1 MLINFLPAQQ
11 KWNLQQCLDFAM
23 KNSPE
28 VQQSIINVSK
38 YQRQINAAKGNL
50 LPSAS
55 IGMNH
60 NYSFGNGIN
69 TQNNQREAINT
80 QTDNFYALAST
91 DVFNW
96 KNYLNISLSKINKE
110 SSEYR
115 LRTVQND
122 VKLSII
128 GLFFQYMKDK
138 SWFEVLEPQIS
149 GMKEQIARTEKEVEI
164 GNRAKSDVY
173 DIKANFGTIQE
184 QWISAQ
190 NQMNISKINLLA
202 ALNIN
207 KDSIDFVSD
216 GNSEITPNFINSK
229 EMIDHLVQKN
239 PIFIENQKELEAA
252 KMKIKAAKSDYLPTI
267 SAQYQWSSFFN
278 KNLKEDLTTNFSTQF
293 NQNKNSQV
301 SLGLNVPLFQKFQVK
316 NAVETAKLDQQ
327 YTVFENQRKLN
338 DLYKTLNV
346 IAEQYD
352 NAIEKNKILQQ
363 NFENQ
368 KLSFERS
375 EEKYKEGLMDAYTFF
390 VVRNSWLQ
398 ANFNLNSSKFDV
410 MQQLFYGINAH
421 QELNRELMKSSIVN
435 FPF

>member
-1 MLINFLPAQQ
+1 MKKLFFILLINFLPAQQ

-38 YQRQINAAKGNL
+38 NQRQINTAKGNL

-55 IGMNH
+55 IGINH

-410 MQQLFYGINAH
+410 MQQQALINVF
-421 QELNRELMKSSIVN
+421 ENN
-435 FPF
+435 N

>member
-28 VQQSIINVSK
+28 VQQSIINVNK
-38 YQRQINAAKGNL
+38 NQRQINAAKGNL

-91 DVFNW
+91 ELFNW

-115 LRTVQND
+115 MRTVQND

-216 GNSEITPNFINSK
+216 ENSEITPNFINSK
-229 EMIDHLVQKN
+229 EMIDNLVQKN

-316 NAVETAKLDQQ
+316 NAVETAKLDQH
-327 YTVFENQRKLN
+327 YTVFENQKRLN
-338 DLYKTLNV
+338 DLYKTLNI

-398 ANFNLNSSKFDV
+398 ANYNLNSSKFDV
-410 MQQLFYGINAH
+410 MQQQALINVF
-421 QELNRELMKSSIVN
+421 ENN
-435 FPF
+435 N

>member
-38 YQRQINAAKGNL
+38 NQRQINTAKGNL

-55 IGMNH
+55 IGINH

-91 DVFNW
+91 ELFNW

-115 LRTVQND
+115 LKTVQND
-122 VKLSII
+122 VKLSIV

-338 DLYKTLNV
+338 ELYKTLNI

-410 MQQLFYGINAH
+410 MQQQALINVF
-421 QELNRELMKSSIVN
+421 ENN
-435 FPF
+435 N

>member
-316 NAVETAKLDQQ
+316 NVAELISVAK
-327 YTVFENQRKLN
+327 
-338 DLYKTLNV
+338 
-346 IAEQYD
+346 
-352 NAIEKNKILQQ
+352 Q
-363 NFENQ
+363 N
-368 KLSFERS
+368 
-375 EEKYKEGLMDAYTFF
+375 
-390 VVRNSWLQ
+390 
-398 ANFNLNSSKFDV
+398 NL
-410 MQQLFYGINAH
+410 I
-421 QELNRELMKSSIVN
+421 
-435 FPF
+435 

>member
-1 MLINFLPAQQ
+1 MPAQQ

-38 YQRQINAAKGNL
+38 NQRQINTAKGNL

-55 IGMNH
+55 IGINH

-398 ANFNLNSSKFDV
+398 ANFNLNASKFDV
-410 MQQLFYGINAH
+410 MQQQALINVF
-421 QELNRELMKSSIVN
+421 ENN
-435 FPF
+435 N

>member
-1 MLINFLPAQQ
+1 MPAQQ

-28 VQQSIINVSK
+28 VQQSIINVNK
-38 YQRQINAAKGNL
+38 NQRQINVAKGNL

-55 IGMNH
+55 IGINH

-80 QTDNFYALAST
+80 QTDNFYALASA

-229 EMIDHLVQKN
+229 EMIDNLVQKN

-316 NAVETAKLDQQ
+316 NAVETAKLDQH
-327 YTVFENQRKLN
+327 YTVFENQKRLN

-398 ANFNLNSSKFDV
+398 VNFNLNSSKFDV
-410 MQQLFYGINAH
+410 MQQQALINVF
-421 QELNRELMKSSIVN
+421 ENN
-435 FPF
+435 N

>member
-38 YQRQINAAKGNL
+38 NQRQINTAKGNL

-55 IGMNH
+55 IGINH

-91 DVFNW
+91 ELFNW

-115 LRTVQND
+115 LKTVQND
-122 VKLSII
+122 VKLSIV

-267 SAQYQWSSFFN
+267 TAQYQWSSFFN
-278 KNLKEDLTTNFSTQF
+278 KNLKEDITTNFSTQF

-301 SLGLNVPLFQKFQVK
+301 SIGLNVPLFQKFQVK

-338 DLYKTLNV
+338 ELYKTLNI

-410 MQQLFYGINAH
+410 MQQQALINVF
-421 QELNRELMKSSIVN
+421 ENN
-435 FPF
+435 N

>member
-38 YQRQINAAKGNL
+38 NQRQINAAKGNL

-55 IGMNH
+55 IGINH

-91 DVFNW
+91 ELFNW

-115 LRTVQND
+115 LKTVQND
-122 VKLSII
+122 VKLSIV

-216 GNSEITPNFINSK
+216 ENSEITPNFINSK
-229 EMIDHLVQKN
+229 EMIDNLVQKN

-267 SAQYQWSSFFN
+267 TTQYQWSSFFN
-278 KNLKEDLTTNFSTQF
+278 KNLKEDITTNFSTQF

-301 SLGLNVPLFQKFQVK
+301 SIGLNVPLFQKFQVK

-338 DLYKTLNV
+338 ELYKTLNI

-398 ANFNLNSSKFDV
+398 ANFNLNASKFDV
-410 MQQLFYGINAH
+410 MQQQALINVF
-421 QELNRELMKSSIVN
+421 ENN
-435 FPF
+435 N

>member
-1 MLINFLPAQQ
+1 MPAQQ

-28 VQQSIINVSK
+28 VQQSIINVNK
-38 YQRQINAAKGNL
+38 NQRQINAAKGNL

-91 DVFNW
+91 ELFNW

-115 LRTVQND
+115 MRTVQND

-216 GNSEITPNFINSK
+216 ENSEITPNFINSK
-229 EMIDHLVQKN
+229 EMIDNLVQKN

-316 NAVETAKLDQQ
+316 NAVETAKLDQH
-327 YTVFENQRKLN
+327 YTVFENQKRLN
-338 DLYKTLNV
+338 DLYKTLNI

-398 ANFNLNSSKFDV
+398 ANYNLNSSKFDV
-410 MQQLFYGINAH
+410 MQQQALINVF
-421 QELNRELMKSSIVN
+421 ENN
-435 FPF
+435 N

>member
-1 MLINFLPAQQ
+1 
-11 KWNLQQCLDFAM
+11 
-23 KNSPE
+23 
-28 VQQSIINVSK
+28 
-38 YQRQINAAKGNL
+38 
-50 LPSAS
+50 
-55 IGMNH
+55 
-60 NYSFGNGIN
+60 
-69 TQNNQREAINT
+69 
-80 QTDNFYALAST
+80 
-91 DVFNW
+91 
-96 KNYLNISLSKINKE
+96 
-110 SSEYR
+110 
-115 LRTVQND
+115 
-122 VKLSII
+122 
-128 GLFFQYMKDK
+128 MKDK

-410 MQQLFYGINAH
+410 MQQQALINVF
-421 QELNRELMKSSIVN
+421 ENN
-435 FPF
+435 N